1 MPCRRPSGWHAALS
15 MICSSSSRP
24 NTRSAEF
31 IVADLH
37 VCSAKN
43 SLGVAHEVELELLL
57 LVRRLPRGFDR
68 HCGFA
73 LRNLGFAL

>member
-1 MPCRRPSGWHAALS
+1 
-15 MICSSSSRP
+15 MICSSSSRV

-31 IVADLH
+31 IFPDLH

-43 SLGVAHEVELELLL
+43 PLGVAHEVELELLL
-57 LVRRLPRGFDR
+57 LVRRLPRGLDR

-73 LRNLGFAL
+73 L